1 MGLAGRLSEMTLEE
15 LWQLF
20 PIILTPYN
28 PGWKDWYR
36 EQQAVLFH
44 ILPAQQ
50 LLRISHVGSTA
61 IGTIWAK
68 PTVDILVEVRKDSD
82 LEKIAELLNRC
93 GYMLMSRQDNRMS
106 FNLGYTE
113 TGFAEKVFH
122 LHLRLEGD
130 HDELYF
136 RDFLIEYPETAKEY
150 EQLKLSLWKQFE
162 HDRDGYTEA
171 KTAFVRS
178 VTEKAK
184 QLYVGRYETDL
195 KRGSKD
201 HDADR

>member
-1 MGLAGRLSEMTLEE
+1 MAGRLSEMTLEQ

-28 PGWKDWYR
+28 PDWKNWYR
-36 EQQAVLFH
+36 EQQDILSDA
-44 ILPAQQ
+44 LPAEQVI
-50 LLRISHVGSTA
+50 RISYVGSTA

-68 PTVDILVEVRKDSD
+68 PTVDILVEVRKESNLTD
-82 LEKIAELLNRC
+82 LAKLLDGC
-93 GYMLMSRQDNRMS
+93 GYTLMSRQDNRMS

-113 TGFAEKVFH
+113 NGFAEKVFH
-122 LHLRLEGD
+122 LHLSLEGD

-136 RDFLIEYPETAKEY
+136 RDFLIEYPQVAKEY

-184 QLYVGRYETDL
+184 QLYNGRYETDL
-195 KRGSKD
+195 EKGIE
-201 HDADR
+201 

>member
-1 MGLAGRLSEMTLEE
+1 MGSRLSEMTLEQ

-28 PGWKDWYR
+28 PEWPKWYR
-36 EQQAVLFH
+36 EQQAVVLRV
-44 ILPAQQ
+44 LPPEQII
-50 LLRISHVGSTA
+50 RISHVGSTA

-82 LEKIAELLNRC
+82 LEEIAGLLTGC
-93 GYMLMSRQDNRMS
+93 GYTLMSCGETRLS
-106 FNLGYTE
+106 FNMGYTDN
-113 TGFAEKVFH
+113 GFAEKVYH

-136 RDFLIEYPETAKEY
+136 RDYLIEYPQAAKEY

-162 HDRDGYTEA
+162 HDRDGYTAA

-178 VTEKAK
+178 VTEKAR
-184 QLYVGRYETDL
+184 QLYDGRYATDTEKGL
-195 KRGSKD
+195 KRS
-201 HDADR
+201 

>member
-1 MGLAGRLSEMTLEE
+1 MAGRLSEITLEQ

-28 PGWKDWYR
+28 PDWKNWYR
-36 EQQAVLFH
+36 EQQDILSDA
-44 ILPAQQ
+44 LPAEQVI
-50 LLRISHVGSTA
+50 RISYVGSTA

-68 PTVDILVEVRKDSD
+68 PTVDILVEVRKESNLTD
-82 LEKIAELLNRC
+82 LAKLLDGC
-93 GYMLMSRQDNRMS
+93 GYTLMSRQDNRMS

-113 TGFAEKVFH
+113 NGFAEKVFH

-136 RDFLIEYPETAKEY
+136 RDFLIEYPQVAKEY

-184 QLYVGRYETDL
+184 QRYNGRYETDL
-195 KRGSKD
+195 EKGIE
-201 HDADR
+201 

>member
-1 MGLAGRLSEMTLEE
+1 MAGRLSEMTLEQ

-28 PGWKDWYR
+28 PDWKNWYQ
-36 EQQAVLFH
+36 EQEKILSGA
-44 ILPAQQ
+44 LPAEQVI
-50 LLRISHVGSTA
+50 RISHVGSTA
-61 IGTIWAK
+61 IGTIRAK

-82 LEKIAELLNRC
+82 LEKIAKLVDGC
-93 GYMLMSRQDNRMS
+93 GYMQMSCQQNRMS

-113 TGFAEKVFH
+113 NGFAEKVYH

-162 HDRDGYTEA
+162 HNRDGYTEA
-171 KTAFVRS
+171 KTAFVRM

-184 QLYVGRYETDL
+184 HLYNGRYETEL
-195 KRGSKD
+195 EKRLEES
-201 HDADR
+201 

>member
-1 MGLAGRLSEMTLEE
+1 MAGRLSEMTLEQ

-28 PGWKDWYR
+28 PDWKNWYR
-36 EQQAVLFH
+36 EQEKILSGV
-44 ILPAQQ
+44 LPAEQVI
-50 LLRISHVGSTA
+50 RISHVGSTA

-68 PTVDILVEVRKDSD
+68 PTVDILVEVRKESNLTD
-82 LEKIAELLNRC
+82 LAKLLDGC
-93 GYMLMSRQDNRMS
+93 GYTLMSRQDNRMS

-113 TGFAEKVFH
+113 NGFAEKVFH

-136 RDFLIEYPETAKEY
+136 RDFLIEYPQVAKEY

-184 QLYVGRYETDL
+184 QRYNGRYETDL
-195 KRGSKD
+195 EKGIE
-201 HDADR
+201 

>member
-1 MGLAGRLSEMTLEE
+1 
-15 LWQLF
+15 
-20 PIILTPYN
+20 
-28 PGWKDWYR
+28 
-36 EQQAVLFH
+36 
-44 ILPAQQ
+44 
-50 LLRISHVGSTA
+50 
-61 IGTIWAK
+61 
-68 PTVDILVEVRKDSD
+68 
-82 LEKIAELLNRC
+82 
-93 GYMLMSRQDNRMS
+93 MS

>member
-1 MGLAGRLSEMTLEE
+1 MAGRLSEITLEQ

-28 PGWKDWYR
+28 PDWKNWYR
-36 EQQAVLFH
+36 EQQDILSDA
-44 ILPAQQ
+44 LPAEQVI
-50 LLRISHVGSTA
+50 RISYVGSTA

-68 PTVDILVEVRKDSD
+68 PTVDILVEVRKESNLTD
-82 LEKIAELLNRC
+82 LAKLLDGC
-93 GYMLMSRQDNRMS
+93 GYTLMSRQDNRMS

-113 TGFAEKVFH
+113 NGFAEKVFH

-136 RDFLIEYPETAKEY
+136 RDFLIEYPQVAKEY

-178 VTEKAK
+178 VTEKAR
-184 QLYVGRYETDL
+184 QRYNGRYETDL
-195 KRGSKD
+195 EKGIE
-201 HDADR
+201 

>member
-1 MGLAGRLSEMTLEE
+1 MAGRLSEMTLEQ

-28 PGWKDWYR
+28 PDWKNWYR
-36 EQQAVLFH
+36 EQQDILSDA
-44 ILPAQQ
+44 LPAEQVI
-50 LLRISHVGSTA
+50 RISYVGSTA

-68 PTVDILVEVRKDSD
+68 PTVDILVEVRKESNLTD
-82 LEKIAELLNRC
+82 LAKLLDGC
-93 GYMLMSRQDNRMS
+93 GYTLMSRQDNRMS

-113 TGFAEKVFH
+113 NGFAEKVFH

-136 RDFLIEYPETAKEY
+136 RDFLIEYPQVAKEY

-178 VTEKAK
+178 VTEKAR
-184 QLYVGRYETDL
+184 QRYNGRYETDL
-195 KRGSKD
+195 EKGIE
-201 HDADR
+201 